1 MIPRRDFD
9 RIATGIESRAVNIG
23 LVLGSMSGDS
33 NPELNKSSS
42 SALQSLH
49 LTKTSSVLN
58 RWVQVL
64 SSKGV
69 VKPVL

>member
-9 RIATGIESRAVNIG
+9 RIATGIESRAVNI
-23 LVLGSMSGDS
+23 GSMSGDS